1 MNVKSIRR
9 TVLLSV
15 ALALV
20 SLAAPAQTDTTWRN
34 AQSAAAAAAKKN
46 ATGTRRVLGST
57 LPGRTAMVMAAIRAE
72 LQMTEPMALP

>member
-9 TVLLSV
+9 AVLLSV

-34 AQSAAAAAAKKN
+34 ARRKASDTDRGDKGRGSE
-46 ATGTRRVLGST
+46 TGLLEQVVDDE
-57 LPGRTAMVMAAIRAE
+57 PE
-72 LQMTEPMALP
+72 LCPE